1 MPLKLTLRRNEKI
14 LIGNAVLQNGEAKSE
29 FVVLNHVP
37 VLREKDMMS
46 EAEADTIAKKIYF
59 TILNMY
65 VSPEQERSFH
75 KFYFL
80 LLKQLMVMPLGDE
93 GLDLMMETSEHIIAG
108 DHYKAL
114 KSCRKLIE
122 FEAEVL
128 SHGE

>member
-14 LIGNAVLQNGEAKSE
+14 LIGNAVLQNGESKSE

-37 VLREKDMMS
+37 VLREKDIMT
-46 EAEADTIAKKIYF
+46 EAAADTVAKKIYF

-65 VSPEQERSFH
+65 VTPEQEQGFH

-80 LLKQLMVMPLGDE
+80 LLKQLLVMPLGEE

-114 KSCRKLIE
+114 KSCRKLIDY
-122 FEAEVL
+122 EAEVV
-128 SHGE
+128 SHDE

>member
-1 MPLKLTLRRNEKI
+1 
-14 LIGNAVLQNGEAKSE
+14 
-29 FVVLNHVP
+29 VVLNHVP

-46 EAEADTIAKKIYF
+46 EAEADTVAKKIYF

-122 FEAEVL
+122 FETEVL

>member
-14 LIGNAVLQNGEAKSE
+14 LIGNAVLQNGDSKSE

-46 EAEADTIAKKIYF
+46 EEQADTVAKKIYY

-75 KFYFL
+75 NFYFL
-80 LLKQLMVMPLGDE
+80 LLKQMLVMPLGEE
-93 GLDLMMETSEHIIAG
+93 GLDLMMEVSEHIIAG

-114 KSCRKLIE
+114 KSCKKLIDY
-122 FEAEVL
+122 EAEVL
-128 SHGE
+128 SHGA

>member
-1 MPLKLTLRRNEKI
+1 MPLKLTLRKNEKI
-14 LIGNAVLQNGEAKSE
+14 LIGNAVLQNGDGKSE

-37 VLREKDMMS
+37 VLREKDIMT
-46 EAEADTIAKKIYF
+46 EGEADTVAKRIYH

-65 VSPEQERSFH
+65 VTPEQEQSFH

-80 LLKQLMVMPLGDE
+80 LLKQLLVLPLGDE

-114 KSCRKLIE
+114 KSCRKLIDY
-122 FEAEVL
+122 EAEVM

>member
-1 MPLKLTLRRNEKI
+1 MPLKLTLRRHEKI

-46 EAEADTIAKKIYF
+46 ETEADTVAKKIYF

>member
-14 LIGNAVLQNGEAKSE
+14 LIGNAVLQNGDAKSE

-46 EAEADTIAKKIYF
+46 EEQADTVAKKIYH

-75 KFYFL
+75 NFYFL
-80 LLKQLMVMPLGDE
+80 LLKQMLVMPLGDE

-114 KSCRKLIE
+114 KSCKKLIDH
-122 FEAEVL
+122 EAEVL
-128 SHGE
+128 SHGA

>member
-14 LIGNAVLQNGEAKSE
+14 LIGNAVLQNGDAKSE

-37 VLREKDMMS
+37 ILREKDIIS
-46 EAEADTIAKKIYF
+46 EDDADTFAKKIYH

-65 VSPEQERSFH
+65 VAPEQERSFH

-80 LLKQLMVMPLGDE
+80 LLKQMLVLPLGDE
-93 GLDLMMETSEHIIAG
+93 GLDLMMQMSEHIIAG

-114 KSCRKLIE
+114 KLCRELIDY
-122 FEAEVL
+122 EAEVL
-128 SHGE
+128 SHAE

>member
-14 LIGNAVLQNGEAKSE
+14 LIGNAVLQNGDSKSE

-46 EAEADTIAKKIYF
+46 EEDADTVAKKIYR
-59 TILNMY
+59 TILSMY

-75 KFYFL
+75 NFYFL
-80 LLKQLMVMPLGDE
+80 LLKQMLVMPLGEE
-93 GLDLMMETSEHIIAG
+93 GLDLMMEVSEHIIAG

-114 KSCRKLIE
+114 KSCKKLIDY
-122 FEAEVL
+122 EAEVL
-128 SHGE
+128 SHGA

>member
-1 MPLKLTLRRNEKI
+1 MPLKLTLRRHEKI

-46 EAEADTIAKKIYF
+46 EAEADTVAKKIYF